1 MNTLSHEGLFPSI
14 EFVMIPCLFSSPE
27 GDVEDS
33 DVAYY
38 KEEIDDQNG
47 AEKVKKMLSLKKLKI
62 YEARCLFNITFC
74 GASASI

>member
-1 MNTLSHEGLFPSI
+1 MITLSHEGLFPSI
-14 EFVMIPCLFSSPE
+14 EFVMMPCLFSSPE

-47 AEKVKKMLSLKKLKI
+47 AEKVKKNVKFKKIKNL
-62 YEARCLFNITFC
+62 
-74 GASASI
+74 

>member
-14 EFVMIPCLFSSPE
+14 EFVMIPCIFSSPE

-38 KEEIDDQNG
+38 IEEIDDQNG
-47 AEKVKKMLSLKKLKI
+47 AEKVKKNVKFKKIKNL
-62 YEARCLFNITFC
+62 
-74 GASASI
+74 

>member
-27 GDVEDS
+27 RDVEDS
-33 DVAYY
+33 DVANY

-47 AEKVKKMLSLKKLKI
+47 AEKVKKK
-62 YEARCLFNITFC
+62 C
-74 GASASI
+74 

>member
-1 MNTLSHEGLFPSI
+1 MNTLSHKGLFPSI

-47 AEKVKKMLSLKKLKI
+47 AEKVKKK
-62 YEARCLFNITFC
+62 C
-74 GASASI
+74 